1 MVTALRARQVR
12 NFLATLLL
20 SQGVPMLTAG
30 DELGRSQ
37 GGNNNAYCQD
47 NATSWLSWPPSDLG
61 RRTLELT
68 RRLLRLRRDH
78 PVFHYPR
85 FLRGRAADGPRDAVW
100 LRPDGKEMA
109 EADWGAPEGRALG
122 LLLGGDS
129 LEAVDE
135 HGEPVRDD
143 TFLLLLSG
151 SAGAVTFHL
160 PPLGAH
166 ARWMPVLDTRAW
178 EPPAELARL
187 AGEPYALE
195 SRSLAV
201 LRLDSGAAPPRA
213 ASAGEAGAGAPAEP
227 AATPLAPTEPQGGP

>member
-1 MVTALRARQVR
+1 VEGPSDDPEVVELRGRQSRAL
-12 NFLATLLL
+12 LATLLL
-20 SQGVPMLTAG
+20 SFGVPLLCGG

-47 NATSWLSWPPSDLG
+47 NATSWLSWPPSDAG

-68 RRLLRLRRDH
+68 RRLLHLRRDH

-122 LLLGGDS
+122 LLLCGDS

-135 HGEPVRDD
+135 QGEPVRDD
-143 TFLLLLSG
+143 SFLLLLNG

-160 PPLGAH
+160 PPLGAQ
-166 ARWMPVLDTRAW
+166 ARWMPLLDTRAW
-178 EPPAELARL
+178 EPPAALARL

-201 LRLDSGAAPPRA
+201 LRLDAGAAPPRA
-213 ASAGEAGAGAPAEP
+213 ASAAETAMP
-227 AATPLAPTEPQGGP
+227 SASAEPQGGP